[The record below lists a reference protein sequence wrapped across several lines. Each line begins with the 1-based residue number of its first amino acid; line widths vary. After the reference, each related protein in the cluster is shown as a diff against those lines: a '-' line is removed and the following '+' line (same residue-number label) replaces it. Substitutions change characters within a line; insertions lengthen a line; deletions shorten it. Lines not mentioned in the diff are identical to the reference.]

1 MTHKDGAM
9 KFSKKSIETL
19 LDLVEIKL
27 SAMEVTDRE
36 DARELAKLEAARDE
50 LKELQTALAAQ
61 RARRP
66 QPLRPA
72 PQIEPAHAAL
82 A

>member
-1 MTHKDGAM
+1 M
-9 KFSKKSIETL
+9 KFSKRSIDTL

-36 DARELAKLEAARDE
+36 DARERAKLEAARDE
-50 LKELQTALAAQ
+50 LKELQSAIAAQ

-66 QPLRPA
+66 QALP
-72 PQIEPAHAAL
+72 PQPQLEPAHAAL

>member
-1 MTHKDGAM
+1 M
-9 KFSKKSIETL
+9 KFSKKSIEAL

-36 DARELAKLEAARDE
+36 DARERAKLEAARDE
-50 LKELQTALAAQ
+50 LKELQSVLVAQ
-61 RARRP
+61 RGRRP
-66 QPLRPA
+66 HVLPQ

>member
-1 MTHKDGAM
+1 M
-9 KFSKKSIETL
+9 KFSKKSIEAL

-36 DARELAKLEAARDE
+36 DARERAKLEAARDE
-50 LKELQTALAAQ
+50 LKELQSALVAQ
-61 RARRP
+61 RGRRAVPLP
-66 QPLRPA
+66 QPQL
-72 PQIEPAHAAL
+72 EPAHAAL

>member
-1 MTHKDGAM
+1 M
-9 KFSKKSIETL
+9 KFSKRSIDTL

-27 SAMEVTDRE
+27 SAMEVSDRE
-36 DARELAKLEAARDE
+36 DAREFAKLECARDE
-50 LKELQTALAAQ
+50 LLELKSAFAAQ

-66 QPLRPA
+66 RAEPER
-72 PQIEPAHAAL
+72 EPAHAAL

>member
-1 MTHKDGAM
+1 M
-9 KFSKKSIETL
+9 KFSKRSIEAL

-27 SAMEVTDRE
+27 SAMEISDRE
-36 DARELAKLEAARDE
+36 DAREFAKLECARDE
-50 LKELQTALAAQ
+50 LKELQSALAAQ

-66 QPLRPA
+66 QVVA
-72 PQIEPAHAAL
+72 PPPQGEPAHAAL

>member
-1 MTHKDGAM
+1 M
-9 KFSKKSIETL
+9 KFSKKSIEAL

-50 LKELQTALAAQ
+50 LKELQLAFAAQ

-66 QPLRPA
+66 HSLPPQ